1 MEFVGFQRE
10 LPPGIWIILW
20 VVFIGITLWSY
31 YKTKELNW
39 NQKIF
44 LGLLRVSALTLLLIL
59 LLNPIFFT
67 RSTENRSSQF
77 LVLLDKSES
86 TSLLKGSY
94 NGLNSYNEILDILY
108 KPPVDVEFESYG
120 FGSVL
125 KPHSVTDSLV
135 TRDADTRILD
145 AIEQVAS
152 LDQQK
157 DGVILVSDGIITD
170 RNDPSFEVQGLNMP
184 FYVIGLGDTS
194 NVRDISISEVQ
205 RNSIGYYEST
215 HSLEILIQANG
226 FENQST
232 NLVVFNDSEEQINK
246 IPITFSS
253 SLQSLIVPV
262 SLDLNDLGLQKYTIR
277 VEALSGEWTTINN
290 EISTTINV
298 IDNTVEIL
306 HIASQIH
313 PDVGMIRRLIAT
325 NPQLKLST
333 WTLNANG
340 EILEELDVAPLIS
353 PDIIIWHGVLST
365 NVNNNDYIRPFLTD
379 EIPSLYLHIP
389 SPETSSNNPLLN
401 SDIIPDNWLFT
412 SIGNVQIQH
421 QYENSNN
428 PIVNNLTT
436 LSGTNPSLTALL
448 NSDIDY
454 ARPVINARYIGNGS
468 VIPVLYAEENNTIRK
483 AYISAWN
490 WFLFSQ
496 SIREEERAY
505 VDQLFT
511 NLLFWLANDPNNDL
525 FEITTSRNSY
535 SIFDEVHFD
544 ASLRNEQSQPDNDAS
559 VEVLIYTNDDSNSN
573 PINNIQLIPEGQG
586 QYSGSLDL
594 ALEGTYRYQAIVR
607 KNGAEIVRKDGEFV
621 IQDSNKEFIETT
633 QNTALLKTI
642 ATNSEGTY
650 FDFSKMDTFWADLSE
665 QGKLEGKTLEKESY
679 WYPVQHIF
687 WFILVLVFLGFEWF
701 FRKWWN
707 LV

>member
-10 LPPGIWIILW
+10 LTPGIWIILW
-20 VVFIGITLWSY
+20 VVFVGITLWSY
-31 YKTKELNW
+31 YKTNELNW

-44 LGLLRVSALTLLLIL
+44 LSLLRFSAITLLLIL

-67 RSTENRSSQF
+67 RSAEYRSSQF

-94 NGLNSYNEILDILY
+94 NGLNSYRDVLDNLY
-108 KPPVDVEFESYG
+108 DPPVDVEFESYG

-125 KPHSVTDSLV
+125 RSHAITDSLI

-152 LDQQK
+152 LDQEK
-157 DGVILVSDGIITD
+157 DGIILVSDGIITD
-170 RNDPSFEVQGLNMP
+170 RNDPIFEVQGLNMP

-194 NVRDISISEVQ
+194 KVRDISISEVQ

-232 NLVVFNDSEEQINK
+232 NLVVLNDSGDQIDK

-253 SLQSLIVPV
+253 PLQSLIIPI
-262 SLDLNDLGLQKYTIR
+262 SLNLNNLGLQKYTIR
-277 VEALSGEWTTINN
+277 IEALGGEWTTINN
-290 EISTTINV
+290 EMSTTINV
-298 IDNTVEIL
+298 IDNTIEIL
-306 HIASQIH
+306 HIASLIH

-325 NPQLKLST
+325 NPQMKLST
-333 WTLNANG
+333 WTLDTKG
-340 EILEELDVAPLIS
+340 EILEELADAPLTS

-365 NVNNNDYIRPFLTD
+365 NVYNNEYIRPLLND
-379 EIPSLYLHIP
+379 AIPSLYLHIP
-389 SPETSSNNPLLN
+389 SPITTSNNPLSN
-401 SDIIPDNWLFT
+401 SGKIPDNWLFT
-412 SIGNVQIQH
+412 SVGNVQIQ
-421 QYENSNN
+421 QDYETSNN
-428 PIVNNLTT
+428 PIVDNMTT

-454 ARPVINARYIGNGS
+454 ARPIINARYIGDGS
-468 VIPVLYAEENNTIRK
+468 VMPVLYTEENNDHRK
-483 AYISAWN
+483 AYIAAWN

-496 SIREEERAY
+496 SIRDEERTF

-511 NLLFWLANDPNNDL
+511 NLLFWLSNDPSNDL
-525 FEITTSRNSY
+525 FEITTSRTSY

-559 VEVLIYTNDDSNSN
+559 VEVLIYSNDDSNSN
-573 PINNIQLIPEGQG
+573 PINNIQLVPEGQG
-586 QYSGSLDL
+586 QYSASLDL
-594 ALEGTYRYQAIVR
+594 AFEGTYKYQAIVR
-607 KNGAEIVRKDGEFV
+607 KNGAEIDRKDGEFV
-621 IQDSNKEFIETT
+621 IQDSNKEFIETA
-633 QNTALLKTI
+633 QNTTLLTTI
-642 ATNSEGTY
+642 ASNSGGEF
-650 FDFSKMDTFWADLSE
+650 FDFSKMDTFWANLSE

-687 WFILVLVFLGFEWF
+687 WFILVLIFLGFEWF